1 MTPREVVLLVEG
13 GREHD
18 FYCSARWHR
27 KRDEILRRDRY
38 ECQICKS
45 RGKYKRAELV
55 HHVQHLKDRPDLA
68 LADTYPGEDGQEHRQ
83 LISVCKDCHENVC
96 HPDRMRKQRKEKF
109 VTEER
114 WD

>member
-1 MTPREVVLLVEG
+1 MTPREVSILVEG

-18 FYCSARWHR
+18 FYCSTAWRR
-27 KRDEILRRDRY
+27 KRDSILKRDKD

-55 HHVQHLKDRPDLA
+55 HHVKHLKDRPDLA
-68 LADTYPGEDGQEHRQ
+68 LTDTYLGDDGQEHRQ
-83 LISVCKDCHENVC
+83 LISVCKDCHETVC
-96 HPDRMRKQRKEKF
+96 HPDRMHKERKQKF

>member
-1 MTPREVVLLVEG
+1 MTHREIALLVEG

-18 FYCSARWHR
+18 FYCSAIWHR

-68 LADTYPGEDGQEHRQ
+68 LADTYPGEDGQEQR
-83 LISVCKDCHENVC
+83 LMICVCIECHDNVC
-96 HPDRMRKQRKEKF
+96 HPDRMRKERKEKF
-109 VTEER
+109 TTEER

>member
-1 MTPREVVLLVEG
+1 MTPRGVDALVDG

-18 FYCSARWHR
+18 FYCSAAWRR

-45 RGKYKRAELV
+45 KGKYTRADLV
-55 HHVQHLKDRPDLA
+55 HHVQHLRDRPDLA
-68 LADTYPGEDGQEHRQ
+68 LEDTYLGDDGIEHRQ
-83 LISVCKDCHENVC
+83 LLSVCRGCHETVC
-96 HPDRMRKQRKEKF
+96 HPERMRKEYKIKF
-109 VTEER
+109 TTEER

>member
-1 MTPREVVLLVEG
+1 MTHREIALLVEG

-18 FYCSARWHR
+18 FYCSATWHR

-38 ECQICKS
+38 ECQICKG

-68 LADTYPGEDGQEHRQ
+68 LADTYPGDDGQEHRQ

-96 HPDRMRKQRKEKF
+96 HPDRRRKEAKEKF
-109 VTEER
+109 TTEER